1 MPAGSSWER
10 GRRRER
16 EEGRGEKV
24 GTETKFF
31 PRETWWGGGKR
42 RREKMTQRKR
52 NKEKEAERQ
61 RERFETDR
69 GLKFSDIHMW
79 PSLAHLNS

>member
-24 GTETKFF
+24 GTDTKFF
-31 PRETWWGGGKR
+31 PRETWWGGWQEKRENDTEKKKQGKSS
-42 RREKMTQRKR
+42 READPKERIKVLRHSHVAISSPPQLMT
-52 NKEKEAERQ
+52 
-61 RERFETDR
+61 
-69 GLKFSDIHMW
+69 L
-79 PSLAHLNS
+79 